1 MCKLQN
7 PNLQKKVAR
16 KFLEGMRD
24 NKMSYNGALY
34 TW

>member
-1 MCKLQN
+1 MCELQN
-7 PNLQKKVAR
+7 PNLQKKVAS

-24 NKMSYNGALY
+24 NEMGHIGALY